1 MVSTGKLARA
11 SARHPKKTLAIWLV
25 VLVAALAAIGSFIDG
40 TMTTEFYFFNNP
52 DSKKGDTLLERLR
65 GPADVREVVIVRS
78 AELTVDD
85 EAFQEHVTG
94 LHREIARLGEGIVA
108 TVASYYQTGDESQV
122 SADRRTTILPI
133 VMAGKFKQAES
144 NIELVLEIVDRA
156 NAADQTEVFITGEAT
171 FSQDFVDGNQADAE
185 RGEAF
190 GVPIA
195 LIILAVVFGAL
206 AAAVLPVILA
216 VVSIMVAFGAVLLIG
231 QVIQVQAFAQN
242 LITMIG
248 LAVGI
253 DYSLFIVS
261 RFREERARGLAKLDA
276 ITAAGN
282 TASRAVLFSGMTV
295 VLAVLG
301 VLIVPDRVY
310 FSVGL
315 GMIVVVTIAVTA
327 SLTLLPAVLSLMG
340 DRVNKFRVPLVGKRQ
355 AQAPDQSGGFWD
367 AVTRTVMRRPIVS
380 LVLTAGLLI
389 AATVP
394 YFYINT
400 GPRA

>member
-1 MVSTGKLARA
+1 M
-11 SARHPKKTLAIWLV
+11 
-25 VLVAALAAIGSFIDG
+25 
-40 TMTTEFYFFNNP
+40 
-52 DSKKGDTLLERLR
+52 
-65 GPADVREVVIVRS
+65 
-78 AELTVDD
+78 TVDD
-85 EAFQEHVTG
+85 EAFQAHVTG
-94 LHREIARLGEGIVA
+94 LRDEIAGLGTGIVA
-108 TVASYYQTGDESQV
+108 SVTSYYQTGDESMV
-122 SADRRTTILPI
+122 SSGTRRTTILPI
-133 VMAGKFKQAES
+133 VMAGEFKEAEA
-144 NIELVLEIVDRA
+144 NIELVLEIVDKA
-156 NAADQTEVFITGEAT
+156 SEAAMFEVFITGEAT

-206 AAAVLPVILA
+206 AAAVLPVLLA
-216 VVSIMVAFGAVLLIG
+216 IVSIVVTFGVVLLIG
-231 QVIQVQAFAQN
+231 QAIQVQAFAQN

-261 RFREERARGLAKLDA
+261 RFRKERARGLEKMDA
-276 ITAAGN
+276 ISKAGN

-315 GMIVVVTIAVTA
+315 GMIVVVTVAVAA

-340 DRVNKFRVPLVGKRQ
+340 DRGKQVPCPAGRPATDRVVR
-355 AQAPDQSGGFWD
+355 SGGRFLGHGD
-367 AVTRTVMRRPIVS
+367 RCRHAP
-380 LVLTAGLLI
+380 AG
-389 AATVP
+389 
-394 YFYINT
+394 
-400 GPRA
+400 R